1 MTSQKEFL
9 AGSTVLVIGGS
20 SGIGLATARAA
31 RAAGAAVTVTGRDES
46 RLRAAGEQIAWR
58 IADLHDRGAIAAAVP
73 DRLDHLVLAAG
84 DSAGIGPVA
93 GLDLDAVRR
102 GLDTKVLGFLG
113 AIQAA
118 LPALRPGGSITLVG
132 AASARNAAPGAAG
145 LAMIN
150 GAVEAGVPSLAAEL
164 APVRV
169 NAVSPGVVDTGWWSG
184 FPAEAREA
192 VFTQY
197 GKAAALGRVATADE
211 VAQAIL
217 ALAANP
223 YLTGAVLPV
232 DGGPAAA

>member
-1 MTSQKEFL
+1 MLE
-9 AGSTVLVIGGS
+9 GSAVLVVGGS

-31 RAAGAAVTVTGRDES
+31 RAAGAEVTVTGRDEA
-46 RLRAAGEQIAWR
+46 RLRAAGDRIAWR
-58 IADLHDRGAIAAAVP
+58 VAELGDHDAITAAVP
-73 DRLDHLVLAAG
+73 ERLDHLVLAAG
-84 DSAGIGPVA
+84 DAAGIGPVA
-93 GLDLDAVRR
+93 GLDLASVRR
-102 GLDTKVLGFLG
+102 GLDTKVIGFLG

-132 AASARNAAPGAAG
+132 AASARNAAPGAVG

-150 GAVEAGVPSLAAEL
+150 GAVEAAVASLAAEL

-169 NAVSPGVVDTGWWSG
+169 NAVSPGVVDTAWWSG

-197 GKAAALGRVATADE
+197 GKAATIGRVGTADE

-217 ALAANP
+217 ALLTNP

>member
-1 MTSQKEFL
+1 MTSHNDVLE
-9 AGSTVLVIGGS
+9 GSTVLVVGGS

-31 RAAGAAVTVTGRDES
+31 RAAGAEVTVTGRDEAK
-46 RLRAAGEQIAWR
+46 LRAAGDRIAWR
-58 IADLHDRGAIAAAVP
+58 VADLHDRGSIAAAVP

-84 DSAGIGPVA
+84 DSAGIGPVT
-93 GLDLDAVRR
+93 GLDLDSVRA
-102 GLDTKVLGFLG
+102 GLDTKVIGFLG

-118 LPALRPGGSITLVG
+118 LPALQPGGSITLVG
-132 AASARNAAPGAAG
+132 AASARSAAPGAVG

-150 GAVEAGVPSLAAEL
+150 GAVEAGVASLAAEL
-164 APVRV
+164 TPVRV
-169 NAVSPGVVDTGWWSG
+169 NAVSPGVVDTAWWSG

-197 GKAAALGRVATADE
+197 GKAASIGRVGTAAE

-217 ALAANP
+217 ALVANP

-232 DGGPAAA
+232 DGGPTVG

>member
-1 MTSQKEFL
+1 MTSQNEVL
-9 AGSTVLVIGGS
+9 EGSAVLVVGGS

-31 RAAGAAVTVTGRDES
+31 CAAGAEVTVTGRNES
-46 RLRAAGEQIAWR
+46 RLRAAGDRIAWR
-58 IADLHDRGAIAAAVP
+58 VAELGDRDAIAAAVP
-73 DRLDHLVLAAG
+73 ERLDHLVLAAG
-84 DSAGIGPVA
+84 DAAGIGPVA
-93 GLDLDAVRR
+93 GLDLASVRR

-132 AASARNAAPGAAG
+132 AASARHAAPGAVG

-150 GAVEAGVPSLAAEL
+150 GAVEAGVASLAAEL

-169 NAVSPGVVDTGWWSG
+169 NAVSPGVVDTAWWSG
-184 FPAEAREA
+184 FPVEAREA

-197 GKAAALGRVATADE
+197 GKAATIGRVGTADE
-211 VAQAIL
+211 VALAIL
-217 ALAANP
+217 ALLTNP

-232 DGGPAAA
+232 DGGPATA

>member
-1 MTSQKEFL
+1 MKSQNEVL
-9 AGSTVLVIGGS
+9 EGSAVLVVGGS

-31 RAAGAAVTVTGRDES
+31 RAAGAEVTVTGRDEA
-46 RLRAAGEQIAWR
+46 RLRAAGDRIAWR
-58 IADLHDRGAIAAAVP
+58 VAELGDRDAITAAVP
-73 DRLDHLVLAAG
+73 ERLDHLVLAAG
-84 DSAGIGPVA
+84 DAAGIGPVA
-93 GLDLDAVRR
+93 GLDLASVRR
-102 GLDTKVLGFLG
+102 GLDTKVIGFLG

-132 AASARNAAPGAAG
+132 AASARNAAPGAVG

-150 GAVEAGVPSLAAEL
+150 GAVEAAVASLAAEL

-169 NAVSPGVVDTGWWSG
+169 NAVSPGVVDTAWWSG

-197 GKAAALGRVATADE
+197 GKAATIGRVGTADE

-217 ALAANP
+217 ALLTNP

-232 DGGPAAA
+232 DGGPAA

>member
-1 MTSQKEFL
+1 MTSQKDSL
-9 AGSTVLVIGGS
+9 AGSTVLVLGGS

-31 RAAGAAVTVTGRDES
+31 HTAGAAVIVTGRDEA
-46 RLRAAGEQIAWR
+46 RLRAVGDQIAWR
-58 IADLHDRGAIAAAVP
+58 VADLHDHGAVASAVP
-73 DRLDHLVLAAG
+73 ERLDHLVLAAG

-93 GLDLDAVRR
+93 GLDLDSVRG
-102 GLDTKVLGFLG
+102 GLETKVIGFLG

-132 AASARNAAPGAAG
+132 AASARNAAPGAVG

-150 GAVEAGVPSLAAEL
+150 GAVEAGVASLAAEL

-169 NAVSPGVVDTGWWSG
+169 NAVSPGVVDTAWWSR

-197 GKAAALGRVATADE
+197 GKAATIGRVGTAEE

-217 ALAANP
+217 ALVANP
-223 YLTGAVLPV
+223 YLTGTVLPV
-232 DGGPAAA
+232 DGGPAR

>member
-1 MTSQKEFL
+1 MTSQNEFL
-9 AGSTVLVIGGS
+9 AGTTVLVAGGS

-31 RAAGAAVTVTGRDES
+31 RAAGAEVTVTGRNES
-46 RLRAAGEQIAWR
+46 RLRAAGDGIAWR
-58 IADLHDRGAIAAAVP
+58 IADLHDHDTIAAAMP
-73 DRLDHLVLAAG
+73 ERLDHLVLAAG
-84 DSAGIGPVA
+84 DAAGIGPVA
-93 GLDLDAVRR
+93 GLDLASVRS
-102 GLDTKVLGFLG
+102 GLDTKVIGFLG

-132 AASARNAAPGAAG
+132 AASARNAAPGAVG

-150 GAVEAGVPSLAAEL
+150 GAVEAGVASLAAEL

-169 NAVSPGVVDTGWWSG
+169 NAVSPGVVDTAWWSG

-197 GKAAALGRVATADE
+197 GKAATMGRIATADD
-211 VAQAIL
+211 VARAIL
-217 ALAANP
+217 ALMTNA
-223 YLTGAVLPV
+223 YLTGTVLPV